1 VPIAITEEQR
11 ALQAAVRDWAKS
23 VDPIAAVRRLEP
35 ASGPGTAR
43 GGPAGGAPSPGASPT
58 YAAEATGGWD
68 GLTELGVFS
77 IALPTAVGGADGT
90 VADLAAALEQVT
102 AALIPGPVMPT
113 VLAGLLLNPGPAEPG
128 ATGLLPQPASG
139 PAEPTASAALP
150 GSTFPPAQPALPAL
164 LPELAAGQASA
175 AVALSAG
182 ALRGAWQGDGTL
194 RVAGE
199 TGPVLGAGS
208 TTHLVLAAA
217 VPVVDSAVADGAA
230 AQAAQAGPDEAVW
243 FLVPAS
249 QPGLT
254 LRSRPPV
261 DFSRALADV
270 RLDGAVIGPEQI
282 ISGLGTS
289 RVRDL
294 AVTLAAVEAA
304 AVASWCCD
312 TAAQYARTRHQFGRA
327 IGSFQ
332 AVKHLCAGM
341 LCRAD
346 RATALAWDA
355 ARTAD
360 EAPDEHPLAAA
371 AAAALALDDAV
382 DNAKDCIQVLGGIG
396 FTWEHD
402 AHLYLRR
409 ALAVRQLLGGSAA
422 WRRRVAALALAGA
435 RRRLGVNLAG
445 QDTTPLSPAR
455 SDDRGPGVPGVVPRG
470 SRAGGRSPGLAE
482 IREVAAA
489 VAALPAEQ
497 RRAALADA
505 GYAAPQWPAPYGQ
518 SASLATQLII
528 DEELHRAGLARP
540 DLVIGGW
547 AGHAILQY
555 GTPAQRDRF
564 IWPTLR
570 GDITWC
576 QLFSEPEAGSDLA
589 GVRTRAE
596 PVPGGWRLTGQKVWT
611 SLAHQADWA
620 ICLART
626 DPTVAKHRG
635 LSYFLVDMASP
646 GIDIRPLREMTGRAM
661 FNEVFLDG
669 VVVPADC
676 LLGQPGDGWRIARST
691 LAAERTAM
699 GRGSAFGDEVDQL
712 LGQVRAA
719 GLDGDPAVMEQ
730 VGGLVAGG
738 LAGSLLD
745 LRATLAELGGAEPG
759 QQAAVRKLIGVAHR
773 QAVAEAALT
782 LSGPDGAASDA
793 ATADPVHEF
802 LLTRCL
808 SIAGGTS
815 QILLSLVGER
825 VLGLPREEVR

>member
-1 VPIAITEEQR
+1 M
-11 ALQAAVRDWAKS
+11 
-23 VDPIAAVRRLEP
+23 
-35 ASGPGTAR
+35 
-43 GGPAGGAPSPGASPT
+43 
-58 YAAEATGGWD
+58 
-68 GLTELGVFS
+68 
-77 IALPTAVGGADGT
+77 
-90 VADLAAALEQVT
+90 ADLAAALEQVT

-113 VLAGLLLNPGPAEPG
+113 LLAGLVLGGQQAG
-128 ATGLLPQPASG
+128 SG
-139 PAEPTASAALP
+139 
-150 GSTFPPAQPALPAL
+150 L

-182 ALRGAWQGDGTL
+182 TLRGAWQSDGTL
-194 RVAGE
+194 RVGGDAGL
-199 TGPVLGAGS
+199 VLGAGS
-208 TTHLVLAAA
+208 TTHLLLAAT
-217 VPVVDSAVADGAA
+217 VPVAGEAA
-230 AQAAQAGPDEAVW
+230 AQAAQAGRDEAVW
-243 FLVPAS
+243 FLIPAS

-254 LRSRPPV
+254 LLPRPPV
-261 DFSRALADV
+261 DFSRALAGV
-270 RLDGAVIGPEQI
+270 RLEDAVIDAGQTI
-282 ISGLGTS
+282 TGLGTS
-289 RVRDL
+289 PVRDL
-294 AVTLAAVEAA
+294 AATLAAVEAA
-304 AVASWCCD
+304 AVATWCCD

-409 ALAVRQLLGGSAA
+409 ALAVRQLLSGSAA

-445 QDTTPLSPAR
+445 QDTTPETGAVR
-455 SDDRGPGVPGVVPRG
+455 Q
-470 SRAGGRSPGLAE
+470 
-482 IREVAAA
+482 VAAA

-547 AGHAILQY
+547 AGQAILQH
-555 GTPAQRDRF
+555 GTPDQRDRF

-570 GDITWC
+570 GEITWC

-596 PVPGGWRLTGQKVWT
+596 PVTGGGEGEAGGAWRLTGQKVWT

-635 LSYFLVDMASP
+635 LSYFLVDMTSP

-661 FNEVFLDG
+661 FNEVFLDE
-669 VVVPADC
+669 VVVPEDC

-719 GLDGDPAVMEQ
+719 GLDGDPAVAEQ
-730 VGGLVAGG
+730 VGRLVAGG
-738 LAGSLLD
+738 VAGSLLD

-773 QAVAEAALT
+773 QAVAEAALI
-782 LSGPDGAASDA
+782 LSGPDGAATDA
-793 ATADPVHEF
+793 AAADAVHEF